1 MKKIFIIIAI
11 LIVPF
16 ICLAQQYTV
25 DQLIEIGLEKSYDI
39 QLETVNRNNSE
50 SQLRSSIYGVL
61 PSLTAGVGKT
71 KYYDQVGSTDESDWY
86 NNASLSLSKSF
97 FLNEPSFYNINSSIY
112 SMKNAKSSFNETRKQ
127 IAYYIFTNYLGI
139 LELQETLEIQK
150 KNLKLQ
156 DKIHKQIQTQ
166 YETGNKSL
174 LELKQSQLSLIDY
187 QINVNEAE
195 NNLSKSRK
203 DLFSYLN
210 IPDEGFEFTVPDISY
225 ESKTYEFTS
234 NNLLDQKM
242 NSLKINKL
250 QHLQTT
256 LNLLPTLSV
265 SYQFNHNDNDDIYDF
280 SEYTRDS
287 QSLSLNASWNV
298 FGLMDNL
305 EQIGR
310 SKRNLRIQK
319 LDYVQSKNN
328 YQIKLQNLQ
337 KDLMTLKESSELYD
351 NKLELAKETLNM
363 AQEQFRLGMI
373 SLLDLDRSK
382 IDFQNTQL
390 ANIQNK
396 YELLKKQEEI
406 NLLLSEKILGKW

>member
-61 PSLTAGVGKT
+61 PSLTAGVGRT

-97 FLNEPSFYNINSSIY
+97 FLNEPSFYNIHSSIY

-127 IAYYIFTNYLGI
+127 IAYYVFTNYLGI

-256 LNLLPTLSV
+256 LNLLPNLSV